1 MTHFE
6 DLQADAHQISKDNG
20 FWDATDPYNVNVIG
34 LKLALIHSEISEAL
48 EEVRA
53 GKHPTESYYTD
64 GKLEGF
70 PSELADIII
79 RVMDLAGALQIN
91 LAETIKTKHAYNK
104 TRSRKHGKQF

>member
-20 FWDATDPYNVNVIG
+20 FWDDTDPLDANVIG

-91 LAETIKTKHAYNK
+91 LAETIKTKQTYNK